1 MDASLKIIVGA
12 DTGDVDKQLQKLERQ
27 AASLKKQLEKPINA
41 NVKITVGKEL
51 DKVNAEIAKLRQQK
65 VDLQISGTS
74 IQGLKNL
81 ENGANKATASLN
93 KLKGAA
99 PNATYAL
106 SNLSR
111 VAQDAP
117 FGFIGIANNIDPL
130 IQSFISLK
138 RESGST
144 KNALLALGTSLA
156 GGGGLVLLTG
166 LASAA
171 LTLFGDKIFSSG
183 KAAKK
188 SQEELEDYNNE
199 IKNIGKNLASEA
211 TNVTTLVNAINSG
224 TLNTEQRKK
233 ALSELASINKQY
245 FGGLKDEEGLVQNLN
260 VAYNSYLKSLAKIG
274 QAKAIEA
281 QIKRLFDKKLEL
293 ELSVNTEFQASIS
306 TEQQAEIAR
315 LQAQLTAAGGAITE
329 QERKNQNVFVQSS
342 EEFRKREDLQ
352 SRINKLKK
360 GENILLYE
368 GNKLEKDKTKNQI
381 AQIDSQ
387 IKSLSLLQQGLG
399 NFNVTTTQKQAS
411 GKTSTSSSENVVT
424 EQEAAQK
431 ILDIQNRLAV
441 DLLKSQKNIT
451 KNEREEIKL
460 RGEQRIA
467 ELKKAYDK
475 ERAEEEAKIFQN
487 AADKKKVLDALDT
500 AFLRTVTT
508 VRTEVLFEL
517 LDYNAK
523 VNDFTKSL
531 RDKVDKDIREK
542 PISATWPVDI
552 KIQAKTSKETTDA
565 LIKQGEDLRNTINET
580 FSAGLADSFG
590 ELSSSIGDILSGG
603 NFGQNIA
610 KAGQKILGVIGGVLQ
625 QLGKLIIKA
634 AITVEVMKKALASL
648 IANPAASLAV
658 GGSLIALGAILKN
671 IKLAKIPALAE
682 GGIVTGPTL
691 SLIGEKGSEAVI
703 PLDKLSGM
711 MIAAVRAAINPT
723 GARGLANTG
732 DQRLVTEIRGSSL
745 ALVLQRTNQ
754 TSSRLG

>member
-1 MDASLKIIVGA
+1 MDASLKIIIGA
-12 DTGDVDKQLQKLERQ
+12 DTGDVDKQLQKLEAK

-41 NVKITVGKEL
+41 DIKITIGKDL
-51 DKVNAEIAKLRQQK
+51 DNLNAEISKLRQQK
-65 VDLQISGTS
+65 IDLQISGTS

-81 ENGANKATASLN
+81 ENGANKATASIN
-93 KLKGAA
+93 KLKAST
-99 PNATYAL
+99 PNATNAL
-106 SNLSR
+106 TNLSR

-144 KNALLALGTSLA
+144 KNALLAIGSSLA
-156 GGGGLVLLTG
+156 GGGGLILLTG

-171 LTLFGDKIFSSG
+171 LSLFGDKIFSSG
-183 KAAKK
+183 SAAKK
-188 SQEELEDYNNE
+188 SKKDLEDYNNE
-199 IKNIGKNLASEA
+199 IANIGKNLASEA
-211 TNVTTLVNAINSG
+211 TKVTTLVNAINSG
-224 TLNTEQRKK
+224 TLNTEERKK
-233 ALSELASINKQY
+233 ALSELTTINKQY
-245 FGGLKDEEGLVQNLN
+245 FGGLKDEEGLVNNLN
-260 VAYNSYLKSLAKIG
+260 VAYNSYLKSLSKIG

-293 ELSVNTEFQASIS
+293 ELSVNAKFQASIS
-306 TEQQAEIAR
+306 PEQQAEIAR
-315 LQAQLTAAGGAITE
+315 LQTQLNAAGGEITAE
-329 QERKNQNVFVQSS
+329 ERKNQDVFKEATESFKKRQS
-342 EEFRKREDLQ
+342 LQ
-352 SRINKLKK
+352 ARINQLKQ

-381 AQIDSQ
+381 DQLETQ

-399 NFNVTTTQKQAS
+399 NFDVQNATKVKS
-411 GKTSTSSSENVVT
+411 KSTSTENVVT

-431 ILDIQNRLAV
+431 IIDIQNRLAV
-441 DLLKSQKNIT
+441 ELLKSQKNIT

-467 ELKKAYDK
+467 ELKKTYDK
-475 ERAEEEAKIFQN
+475 ERAEEEAKIYKN
-487 AADKKKVLDALDT
+487 AADKKKVLNALDV
-500 AFLRTVTT
+500 AFLRTSTAIK
-508 VRTEVLFEL
+508 TEVFFEL
-517 LDYNAK
+517 IDYRDK
-523 VNDFTKSL
+523 VSDFTKNL
-531 RDKVDKDIREK
+531 REKVDKDIRNN
-542 PISATWPVDI
+542 PISASWPVEI
-552 KIQAKTSKETTDA
+552 KIQAKASQEAKDA
-565 LIKQGEDLRNTINET
+565 LIKQGEDLRNSINET
-580 FSAGLADSFG
+580 LSSGLADSFG
-590 ELSSSIGDILSGG
+590 ELSNSIGEILSGG
-603 NFGQNIA
+603 NFGQSIA
-610 KAGQKILGVIGGVLQ
+610 KAGQRILGVIGGVLQ

-671 IKLAKIPALAE
+671 IKLAKIPALAD
-682 GGIVTGPTL
+682 GGIVNGPTL

-711 MIAAVRAAINPT
+711 MIAAVRAAINPS
-723 GARGLANTG
+723 GARGLANNG